1 MTELTP
7 PRTRNRGRRATSKAF
22 AVTVALVVLVAMGAG
37 CSQTTDQGG
46 SPGATG
52 GTVPGSAPSAV
63 PAVAGSECPYVV
75 DQSKADFYPIQPS
88 FSAGYLMSVQKLN
101 SDTANWAYQVTGDF
115 PYANWTSWYL
125 YNLKGQPLYKL
136 GDTATNPDPGS
147 TNPFVQGNPVLASSR
162 SFTITFLPAT
172 TPASLVS
179 EMQAEG
185 QNVALLPAVGS
196 TDGVSIVSRSY
207 WSFANDGLGDYDRSG
222 YGGPTDTP
230 YPTIEAFTTDAST
243 GALGAPVEDCWAQSE
258 LPQKIW
264 YDRSTGSP
272 ILTFEDAPRPS
283 DDQLRGDLPKF
294 FVQTGSVSGTIGSE
308 FPPSPVPD
316 QVQFYRNVAAN
327 SPYADVSSA
336 PPKGNPADACGG
348 YVMAN
353 LPNDSVSLVHIPDVP
368 SYPNYTGATATT
380 PNDRDAY
387 DVQFYSVVI
396 YGADKQLDA
405 YGTIQN
411 SQIGNQQIVENAD
424 GSATVVL
431 YPQSATPEQVSQI
444 AAVVEKNG
452 WNLLRSGVQ
461 TDLAPNLLVIR
472 EKGQNPNWV
481 NALSANDVTQGAPCP
496 QSTDPTLK
504 LPQDPPSAMVTQQN
518 GMGLSAP
525 AGQNCTVDEF
535 LRGDCLTALSER
547 LAENGEVW
555 SATAATAPTQL
566 QP

>member
-1 MTELTP
+1 MIPSPRASAP
-7 PRTRNRGRRATSKAF
+7 PRRRGRVPIAVIGAVLALVAVAAGCAQSQTQSAGTGTGTTTGRAPGTTAAATP
-22 AVTVALVVLVAMGAG
+22 AVTGN
-37 CSQTTDQGG
+37 Q
-46 SPGATG
+46 
-52 GTVPGSAPSAV
+52 
-63 PAVAGSECPYVV
+63 CPYVV

-101 SDTANWAYQVTGDF
+101 SDTATWAYQVTGDF
-115 PYANWTSWYL
+115 PYSNWTSWYL

-136 GDTATNPDPGS
+136 SDTATTPDPGS
-147 TNPFVQGNPVLASSR
+147 TNPFVQGNPVLASTR
-162 SFTITFLPAT
+162 HFTITFLPAT

-179 EMQAEG
+179 QMQAQG

-207 WSFANDGLGDYDRSG
+207 WSLANDGLGDYDRSG
-222 YGGPTDTP
+222 YGGPTNTP
-230 YPTIEAFTTDAST
+230 YPTIQAFTTDAST
-243 GALGAPVEDCWAQSE
+243 GALGAPVADCGAQSE
-258 LPQKIW
+258 LPQKLW

-272 ILTFEDAPRPS
+272 IVTFEDAPRPT
-283 DDQLRGDLPKF
+283 DEQLRGDLPKF
-294 FVQTGSVSGTIGSE
+294 LVQAGSVSGTIGSE

-336 PPKGNPADACGG
+336 PPKGSPPDACGG

-353 LPNDSVSLVHIPDVP
+353 LPNDSVSLVHVP
-368 SYPNYTGATATT
+368 KVPNFPNYTGATASTT
-380 PNDRDAY
+380 NDRNAY

-405 YGTIQN
+405 DGTLQN
-411 SQIGNQQIVENAD
+411 SQIGNQQIAQNAD

-431 YPQSATPEQVSQI
+431 YPPSASSEQVDKI
-444 AAVVEKNG
+444 AAVVKKNG
-452 WNLLRSGVQ
+452 WNLLRSGKQ

-472 EKGQNPNWV
+472 EKGQNPNWT

-496 QSTDPTLK
+496 QSTDPSVK

-525 AGQNCTVDEF
+525 AGQNCSVDGF
-535 LRGDCLTALSER
+535 LSGDCLTALSTR
-547 LAENGEVW
+547 LTQNGEVW
-555 SATAATAPTQL
+555 SATSPTAPPQL

>member
-1 MTELTP
+1 MTPMAHGPARYRPSTWSA
-7 PRTRNRGRRATSKAF
+7 R
-22 AVTVALVVLVAMGAG
+22 VVLVLALVAACAA
-37 CSQTTDQGG
+37 CSQSSDRAAPGTT
-46 SPGATG
+46 PGTAP
-52 GTVPGSAPSAV
+52 GTSAPAT
-63 PAVAGSECPYVV
+63 PAVTGNQCPYVV

-101 SDTANWAYQVTGDF
+101 SDTATWAYQVKGDF

-136 GDTATNPDPGS
+136 GDTATSPDPGS
-147 TNPFVQGNPVLASSR
+147 TNPFVQGNPVLAAQR

-172 TPASLVS
+172 TPASVVAQ
-179 EMQAEG
+179 MQGEG
-185 QNVALLPAVGS
+185 QNVTLLPAVGS
-196 TDGVSIVSRSY
+196 TDGVSIVGRSY

-222 YGGPTDTP
+222 YGGPTNTP
-230 YPTIEAFTTDAST
+230 YPTIQAFTTDATT
-243 GALGAPVEDCWAQSE
+243 GALGDPVADCGAQSE

-264 YDRSTGSP
+264 YDRQTGGP
-272 ILTFEDAPRPS
+272 VITFEDAPRPT

-294 FVQTGSVSGTIGSE
+294 LVQAGSVSGTIGSE

-336 PPKGNPADACGG
+336 PPKGSPPDACGG

-353 LPNDSVSLVHIPDVP
+353 LPNDVVSLVHIPQVP
-368 SYPNYTGATATT
+368 SYPNFTGATAETT
-380 PNDRDAY
+380 NNRDAF

-396 YGADKQLDA
+396 YGADKQVDA
-405 YGTIQN
+405 FGTLQN
-411 SQIGNQQIVENAD
+411 SQIGNQQIAENAD

-431 YPQSATPEQVSQI
+431 YPQTATSDQVDKI
-444 AAVVEKNG
+444 AAVVKKNG
-452 WNLLRSGVQ
+452 WNLLRSGSQ

-472 EKGQNPNWV
+472 EKGQNPNWAD
-481 NALSANDVTQGAPCP
+481 ALSANDVTQGAPCP
-496 QSTDPTLK
+496 QSTDASLP

-525 AGQNCTVDEF
+525 AGQNCTVDAF
-535 LRGDCLTALSER
+535 LSGDCLTALSTR
-547 LAENGEVW
+547 LAQNGEVW
-555 SATAATAPTQL
+555 SATAASAPPQL
-566 QP
+566 DP